1 METQIKINLALA
13 LALYKTNK
21 DFFFFN
27 LSDDNDQKVSEYTL
41 SNDITRC
48 RKLYSNF
55 RVISC
60 IKNSINT
67 ITI

>member
-1 METQIKINLALA
+1 METTIKINLALA
-13 LALYKTNK
+13 LALHKTNK

-27 LSDDNDQKVSEYTL
+27 LSNDNNQKVLDYTL
-41 SNDITRC
+41 SDDMIRN

>member
-1 METQIKINLALA
+1 MNTTIKISLALA
-13 LALYKTNK
+13 LALHKTKK

-27 LSDDNDQKVSEYTL
+27 LSNDNKQKVLGYTL
-41 SNDITRC
+41 SDDMIRN

>member
-1 METQIKINLALA
+1 MNTTVKINLALA

-27 LSDDNDQKVSEYTL
+27 LSEDNNQKVLDYTL
-41 SNDITRC
+41 SNDMSRN

>member
-1 METQIKINLALA
+1 MNTTVKINLALA

-27 LSDDNDQKVSEYTL
+27 LSEDNNQKVLDYTL
-41 SNDITRC
+41 SNDMVRN

>member
-1 METQIKINLALA
+1 METQIKINLSLA

-27 LSDDNDQKVSEYTL
+27 LSEDNNQKILDYTF
-41 SNDITRC
+41 SNDMGRN

>member
-27 LSDDNDQKVSEYTL
+27 LSNDNDRKILDYTL
-41 SNDITRC
+41 SNDITRN

>member
-1 METQIKINLALA
+1 MNTKIKINLALA
-13 LALYKTNK
+13 LALHKTKK

-27 LSDDNDQKVSEYTL
+27 LSNDNKQKVLGYTL
-41 SNDITRC
+41 SDDMIRN

>member
-1 METQIKINLALA
+1 MNTTIKISLALA
-13 LALYKTNK
+13 LALHKTKK

-27 LSDDNDQKVSEYTL
+27 LSNDNDQKVLDYTL
-41 SNDITRC
+41 SDDMIRN